1 MNVRK
6 KLWISVFIF
15 SFILLVGCS
24 EVKEVKDMYTASTL
38 SDQIQKIMD
47 QADSIAKKDQIEV
60 DKILAADSNTTDK
73 KKMEQAL
80 ADFDRLD
87 TKIIP
92 AYEKILNQAKADL
105 QKLQGSVTKIN
116 AKEVKALGDSTINS
130 YLKMIDAELA
140 YIAQAKKS
148 SALQRDFF
156 TTLQKGNEPTNAQI
170 DSYNQDIV
178 QYNKVFDS
186 LNASIDSFNA
196 DWQKLVQKAG
206 AELQQ

>member
-1 MNVRK
+1 MNLRK
-6 KLWISVFIF
+6 ILWLSAFIF
-15 SFILLVGCS
+15 SFILVGGCS

-38 SDQIQKIMD
+38 TDQIQKIMD
-47 QADSIAKKDQIEV
+47 QTDAVTKKDQIEV

-73 KKMEQAL
+73 KKIEQAL

-92 AYEKILNQAKADL
+92 AYEKVLNHAKSDL
-105 QKLQGSVTKIN
+105 QKLQDSVTKIN
-116 AKEVKALGDSTINS
+116 AKEVKDLGEQSINS
-130 YLKMIDAELA
+130 YLKMIDAELS

-178 QYNKVFDS
+178 EYNKLFGNLNTSIDGF
-186 LNASIDSFNA
+186 NAS
-196 DWQKLVQKAG
+196 WEKLVQKAG